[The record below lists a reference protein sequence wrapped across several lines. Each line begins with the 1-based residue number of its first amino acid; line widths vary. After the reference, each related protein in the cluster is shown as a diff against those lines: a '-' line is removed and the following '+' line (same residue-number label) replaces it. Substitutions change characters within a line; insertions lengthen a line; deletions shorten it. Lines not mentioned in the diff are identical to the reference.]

1 MDDQLTRF
9 ARSVSLACALAATL
23 VGALVLLS
31 WTTTG
36 NVLLASVSRGIVMKT
51 NTAVGLLLTGLA
63 LLALRPEPT
72 PAVLKIVGRALALV
86 VFALGAAT
94 FSEHVTGW
102 DLGIDEWLMTEPAG
116 APATTSP
123 NRMGPPA
130 ALSFP
135 LLGAAL
141 WLLDVRTR
149 GGRVPAQALAVAVL
163 LIALVPVL
171 GYVFETRQLYGI
183 AHYTGIALPTALM
196 LMVLGFG
203 VLFSRPRAGSA
214 ARLLA
219 DDSAGMLLRRL
230 IPAAVLLPIVLGR
243 LRVAGERAG
252 FYELEFGRA
261 LLIFSFIVLFSAVTW
276 WTSTVVQRHVGAQ
289 TRAEDAEREM
299 HERLLETLENERQA
313 RALAER
319 SNRVKDEFLATLSH
333 ELRTPLAA
341 VFGWVQLL
349 IRGAVPARDMPRA
362 LEAIERNA
370 RLQLQLIEDL
380 LDMSRI
386 EAGTVRLELRDVD
399 LVPIIDAAIATTAP
413 VVAQKVL
420 TLERQINHASV
431 PVSGDAARLQQVLG
445 NLINNAVKFTE
456 PGGRIVVALSL
467 TSAGPEVTVRDT
479 GVGIRADFLAHV
491 FDRFRQAD
499 PSTTRTFGGLGLGLS
514 IARQLTELHGGTLVA
529 ESDGEGCGSTF
540 RMRLPASEAG
550 LVAPAPVTPVE
561 TPADAVTGDAGVAS
575 ASPATWP
582 SLAGTRVLVVDDQED
597 ACVLFDH
604 LLTERGAEVTT
615 ARSVDE
621 AVERLSAGRFDVLVS
636 DIAMPIRDGF
646 DLIRHVREHV
656 DGLPAIALTAFA
668 SADDRERALSAGFQ
682 AHLTKP
688 VSAELLIR
696 TVAALGQSR

>member
-1 MDDQLTRF
+1 MDDQLKRL
-9 ARSVSLACALAATL
+9 ARSVSLACALATVI
-23 VGALVLLS
+23 VGGLLLLS

-36 NVLLASVSRGIVMKT
+36 GAMLGSVSRGIVLKT
-51 NTAVGLLLTGLA
+51 NTALGLFLTGLA
-63 LLALRPEPT
+63 LLALRPEPA
-72 PAVLKIVGRALALV
+72 PLLLKLVGRALALV
-86 VFALGAAT
+86 VMALGIAT
-94 FSEHVTGW
+94 LSEHLVGW
-102 DLGIDEWLMTEPAG
+102 DLGIDEWLMTEPLG
-116 APATTSP
+116 SLATTSP

-130 ALSFP
+130 ALAFP

-141 WLLDVRTR
+141 LLLEVRTTR
-149 GGRVPAQALAVAVL
+149 GHAPAQALAIGVL

-183 AHYTGIALPTALM
+183 AQYTGIALPTAL
-196 LMVLGFG
+196 LFLVLGIG
-203 VLFSRPRAGSA
+203 VLFARPGSGAA

-219 DDSAGMLLRRL
+219 DDSSGMLLRRL
-230 IPAAVLLPIVLGR
+230 IPTAILLPIVLGR

-252 FYELEFGRA
+252 LYDIEFGLA
-261 LLIFSFIVLFSAVTW
+261 LLVFSFIVLFSAVTW
-276 WTSTVVQRHVGAQ
+276 WTSAVVQRHVGARA
-289 TRAEDAEREM
+289 RAEDAEREM
-299 HERLLETLENERQA
+299 HQRLLETLENERQA
-313 RALAER
+313 RALAEK

-341 VFGWVQLL
+341 IFGWVQLL
-349 IRGAVPARDMPRA
+349 SRGAVPERETRRA
-362 LEAIERNA
+362 LEAVERNA

-386 EAGTVRLELRDVD
+386 EAGTIRLELRDVD
-399 LVPIIDAAIATTAP
+399 LVTIIDGAIATTAP
-413 VVAQKVL
+413 VVAQKGL
-420 TLERQINHASV
+420 TLERQIAHASV
-431 PVSGDAARLQQVLG
+431 PASGDAARLQQVLG
-445 NLINNAVKFTE
+445 NLINNAVKFT
-456 PGGRIVVALSL
+456 PTGGRIVVALGL

-479 GVGIRADFLAHV
+479 GVGIRPDFLAHV

-499 PSTTRTFGGLGLGLS
+499 PSTTRTYGGLGLGLS

-540 RMRLPASEAG
+540 RMRLPASPAG
-550 LVAPAPVTPVE
+550 LLAPVPPAPVAP
-561 TPADAVTGDAGVAS
+561 PADAAL
-575 ASPATWP
+575 PAVSWP

-621 AVERLSAGRFDVLVS
+621 AIERLAAGRFDVLVS

-646 DLIRHVREHV
+646 DLLRHVREHV
-656 DGLPAIALTAFA
+656 DSLPAIALTAFA
-668 SADDRERALSAGFQ
+668 STDDRERALSAGFQ

-688 VSAELLIR
+688 VSAEQLIR
-696 TVAALGQSR
+696 TVAALGRPHSIQ